1 MKSKTRKI
9 ITALTALAMTLSMSM
24 SAGAETL
31 LDAADSNTFLTET
44 ESSSA
49 ILNFDPESNTY
60 ELLDG
65 DGNAIVL
72 EDEEEEEL
80 PEISSEET
88 QTTLKVKAVVSE
100 AVTTAPDDN
109 TETVTTTVTTVPLNW
124 YIARYR
130 ADAQSEVAAMT
141 TVKPVTTVKKTTTK
155 VTTTTTKTTTT
166 TTTTK
171 SRYKGIDVSRHQGT
185 IDWAKVKKSG
195 IEFVMIRAGYGKY
208 SDQVDANFKTN
219 ITNAQKAGLD
229 CGVYW
234 YSYALN
240 TSDALAEA
248 KTCYNTIKGYKLSYP
263 VAFDIEESSQM
274 ALTTTQVSNI
284 TKVFCEY
291 LESQKYYVSVY
302 SFASMLKD
310 KMNSSVLT
318 SYDIWV
324 AHINV
329 SKPNFSGNYGMWQY
343 SHTGSVSGIS
353 GNVDLDYSY
362 KYYPGIM
369 KKQKLNGYT

>member
-31 LDAADSNTFLTET
+31 LDIADGNTYLTET

-60 ELLDG
+60 ELLDQ
-65 DGNAIVL
+65 DGNAISL
-72 EDEEEEEL
+72 EDEDEEEFPEL
-80 PEISSEET
+80 SSEET
-88 QTTLKVKAVVSE
+88 KTNVKASVSA
-100 AVTTAPDDN
+100 AVTTAPADN

-130 ADAQSEVAAMT
+130 EEVQSEIAAMT
-141 TVKPVTTVKKTTTK
+141 TVKPATTVKKTTTK
-155 VTTTTTKTTTT
+155 VTTTTKNT

-219 ITNAQKAGLD
+219 IAGAQKAGLD

-318 SYDIWV
+318 KYDIWV

-329 SKPNFSGNYGMWQY
+329 SQPNYSGNYGMWQY

>member
-1 MKSKTRKI
+1 MKSKNRKI
-9 ITALTALAMTLSMSM
+9 ITALTALVMTFSISM

-31 LDAADSNTFLTET
+31 LDIADSAVTT

-49 ILNFDPESNTY
+49 ILSFDPENNTY
-60 ELLDG
+60 ELLDS
-65 DGNAIVL
+65 DGNAIIL
-72 EDEEEEEL
+72 EDEEEEL

-88 QTTLKVKAVVSE
+88 KTTVKTKAKTA
-100 AVTTAPDDN
+100 AVTTAPEDG
-109 TETVTTTVTTVPLNW
+109 TETVTTTVTTIPRNW

-130 ADAQSEVAAMT
+130 EEVRSEIAAMT
-141 TVKPVTTVKKTTTK
+141 TAKPVTTTKITTTTK
-155 VTTTTTKTTTT
+155 ATTTTKKTTTT

-171 SRYKGIDVSRHQGT
+171 SRYNGIDVSRFQGS
-185 IDWAKVKKSG
+185 IDWAKVKKAG

-219 ITNAQKAGLD
+219 IAGAQKAGID

-234 YSYALN
+234 YSYALT

-248 KTCYNTIKGYKLSYP
+248 KVCYNTIKGYKLSYP
-263 VAFDIEESSQM
+263 VAFDIEDSSQM
-274 ALTTTQVSNI
+274 DLTTTQISNI

-302 SFASMLKD
+302 SFASMLNT

-324 AHINV
+324 AHTKV
-329 SKPNFSGNYGMWQY
+329 SKPSFSGNYGMWQY

-353 GNVDLDYSY
+353 GDVDLDYSY

-369 KKQKLNGYT
+369 KKNKLNGYT

>member
-1 MKSKTRKI
+1 MSSKTKKI
-9 ITALTALAMTLSMSM
+9 ITALTALAMTLSLGM

-31 LDAADSNTFLTET
+31 LDIADGNTFLAET

-49 ILNFDPESNTY
+49 ILNYDPENNTY
-60 ELLDG
+60 ELLDSE
-65 DGNAIVL
+65 GNEISL
-72 EDEEEEEL
+72 EDEEEEI
-80 PEISSEET
+80 PETASDET
-88 QTTLKVKAVVSE
+88 QTTLKIKASVS
-100 AVTTAPDDN
+100 AVTTTAPADS

-130 ADAQSEVAAMT
+130 SEAKSEVAAMT
-141 TVKPVTTVKKTTTK
+141 TVKPVTTVRKTTTK
-155 VTTTTTKTTTT
+155 VTTTTKKTTT

-171 SRYKGIDVSRHQGT
+171 SRYKGIDVSRFQGT
-185 IDWAKVKKSG
+185 IDWTKVKNAG

-208 SDQVDANFKTN
+208 ADQVDANFKTN
-219 ITNAQKAGLD
+219 IAGAQKAGID

-291 LESQKYYVSVY
+291 LESQNYYVSVY

-329 SKPNFSGNYGMWQY
+329 SAPNYSGNYGMWQY
-343 SHTGSVSGIS
+343 SHTGSVNGIS

-362 KYYPGIM
+362 KYYPAIM
-369 KKQKLNGYT
+369 KNKKLNGYT

>member
-24 SAGAETL
+24 SVGAETL
-31 LDAADSNTFLTET
+31 LDVADSNTFLTET

-65 DGNAIVL
+65 DGNAIDL
-72 EDEEEEEL
+72 EDEEEEL

-88 QTTLKVKAVVSE
+88 QTTLKIKATVSE
-100 AVTTAPDDN
+100 AVTTAPADT
-109 TETVTTTVTTVPLNW
+109 TETVTTTVTTVPKNW

-130 ADAQSEVAAMT
+130 EEAKSEVAAMT

-155 VTTTTTKTTTT
+155 VTTTTKATT

-318 SYDIWV
+318 KYDIWV

-329 SKPNFSGNYGMWQY
+329 SKPNYSGNYGMWQY